1 VSKDEDFVR
10 LVEQLRP
17 PPQVVWITCG
27 NVRHAELRR
36 IMLAAWPTVAQ
47 QLAAVEPLIEVSRLT
62 PG

>member
-1 VSKDEDFVR
+1 
-10 LVEQLRP
+10 
-17 PPQVVWITCG
+17 VWITCG

-36 IMLAAWPTVAQ
+36 ITLAAWPTVAQ